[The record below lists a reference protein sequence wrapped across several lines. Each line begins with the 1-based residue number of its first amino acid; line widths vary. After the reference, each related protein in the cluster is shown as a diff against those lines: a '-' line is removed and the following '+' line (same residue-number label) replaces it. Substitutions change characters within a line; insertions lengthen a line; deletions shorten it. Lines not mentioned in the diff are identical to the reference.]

1 MEYKICKLQFST
13 GLHIGKG
20 MLTDGE
26 PIFMADTFFSA
37 LCHEALGISEG
48 IEKLVHYCKSGKLK
62 LSDGLG
68 KYEMTQKASISYEE
82 GLDAL
87 PYYIGSYHFSKNAGL
102 YVIIGYEDT
111 EAFQFISSLIEGLSY
126 SGIGGKRT
134 SGYGKFQAKY
144 KNMDP
149 QLKQRL
155 NVNKYQKMMSLS
167 ISLPKDDEIE
177 KVCTE
182 VQFQLIK
189 RSGFVNS
196 MTYADTFRKKKDFY
210 GFVAGSCFKIPYQGD
225 IYDVSIYGK
234 HPVYRYAIPIF
245 MGVI

>member
-1 MEYKICKLQFST
+1 MEKELQ
-13 GLHIGKG
+13 
-20 MLTDGE
+20 
-26 PIFMADTFFSA
+26 
-37 LCHEALGISEG
+37 
-48 IEKLVHYCKSGKLK
+48 
-62 LSDGLG
+62 
-68 KYEMTQKASISYEE
+68 
-82 GLDAL
+82 
-87 PYYIGSYHFSKNAGL
+87 
-102 YVIIGYEDT
+102 
-111 EAFQFISSLIEGLSY
+111 
-126 SGIGGKRT
+126 
-134 SGYGKFQAKY
+134 
-144 KNMDP
+144 
-149 QLKQRL
+149 
-155 NVNKYQKMMSLS
+155 
-167 ISLPKDDEIE
+167 EIE

>member
-1 MEYKICKLQFST
+1 MIFHNFPTVVSPNPENAEAMTLGMKLGT
-13 GLHIGKG
+13 KLN
-20 MLTDGE
+20 
-26 PIFMADTFFSA
+26 AD
-37 LCHEALGISEG
+37 
-48 IEKLVHYCKSGKLK
+48 LVV
-62 LSDGLG
+62 
-68 KYEMTQKASISYEE
+68 A
-82 GLDAL
+82 
-87 PYYIGSYHFSKNAGL
+87 
-102 YVIIGYEDT
+102 
-111 EAFQFISSLIEGLSY
+111 
-126 SGIGGKRT
+126 
-134 SGYGKFQAKY
+134 
-144 KNMDP
+144 
-149 QLKQRL
+149 
-155 NVNKYQKMMSLS
+155 MMSLS

>member
-1 MEYKICKLQFST
+1 MHKK
-13 GLHIGKG
+13 KN
-20 MLTDGE
+20 
-26 PIFMADTFFSA
+26 
-37 LCHEALGISEG
+37 
-48 IEKLVHYCKSGKLK
+48 EKLSR
-62 LSDGLG
+62 LG